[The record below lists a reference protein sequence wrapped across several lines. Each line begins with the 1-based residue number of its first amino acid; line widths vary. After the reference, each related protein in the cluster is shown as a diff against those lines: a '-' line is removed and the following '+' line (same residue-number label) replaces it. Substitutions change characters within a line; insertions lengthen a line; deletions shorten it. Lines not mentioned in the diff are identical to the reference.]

1 MKTTF
6 FLALAVCLTFGKLYS
21 QPTQKLLFC
30 SENGAQD
37 NFVTRNNLQKSYVIY
52 QNFFIP
58 DGSSG
63 FSKELMEKSLDH
75 IIPDKNQ
82 SGYAALDWEG
92 APYNILHGT
101 QKASEQEY
109 NAVLNAFIATIRYA
123 KQLRPNIKWSF
134 YGMPTMPYMQYKE
147 GNDQWAA
154 KLMPLLRNL
163 DFFDPS
169 LYLQNANE
177 TLSDTD
183 TKYYAASYLRYSLE
197 LAVKM
202 NKPIFPFVWNRFS
215 DNSMISYTKF
225 TGTLKAILSMQYQN
239 QKVNGVIWWNCEPNL
254 FVNRKNSASLM
265 NEYKNVTDPSKHQ
278 IDLLQNDLNAINPLF
293 K

>member
-1 MKTTF
+1 MKTIF

-21 QPTQKLLFC
+21 KPTQKLLFC
-30 SENGAQD
+30 SENGIQD
-37 NFVTRNNLQKSYVIY
+37 NFINRNNLQKNYVIY

-58 DGSSG
+58 DGSSS
-63 FSKELMEKSLDH
+63 FSKVLMKKSLDR

-92 APYNILHGT
+92 IPYNILHGT
-101 QKASEQEY
+101 QKVSEQEY

-134 YGMPTMPYMQYKE
+134 FGIPTKLYLPYQV
-147 GNDQWAA
+147 GNEQWATN
-154 KLMPLLRNL
+154 LMPLLRNL
-163 DFFDPS
+163 DFFDPC

-177 TLSDTD
+177 TLSETD
-183 TKYYAASYLRYSLE
+183 TKYYAASYLHYSLE

-225 TGTLKAILSMQYQN
+225 SETVKAILNMQYQN
-239 QKVNGVIWWNCEPNL
+239 QKVNGVIWWNCEPYL
-254 FVNRKNSASLM
+254 FVNKKNSAIISE
-265 NEYKNVTDPSKHQ
+265 EYKSVTAPSKYQ
-278 IDLLQNDLNAINPLF
+278 IELLQKYLNAINPLF